1 MLLKRK
7 FPGHNTDASNWPPM
21 YFRLGSEFIL
31 IQMLQFLACG
41 LVGVRFSVTGRES
54 WQECWN
60 YIAGP
65 TRTIKSREGKS
76 HNEWTPLSTL
86 QRAAPG
92 LVRPA
97 WTRTNRCHVLWGET
111 KGRTRTKPHKATDI
125 NPSAVPMQLF
135 LYDDVLPLNPLTVKS
150 ATIRT
155 TAVKQNTMSKDV
167 QIIPK
172 TERRHLRI
180 RLSNCR
186 NDLSLKAYLISCS
199 VPSLNTETFY
209 TVSASRKLLW
219 RMWDFVTSRPR
230 RITLRSSRL
239 WHQL

>member
-1 MLLKRK
+1 
-7 FPGHNTDASNWPPM
+7 M
-21 YFRLGSEFIL
+21 YFRRASEFIL

-76 HNEWTPLSTL
+76 HNEWTPLSML

-125 NPSAVPMQLF
+125 NPSTVPLQLF
-135 LYDDVLPLNPLTVKS
+135 LYDDALPLNPLTVKS
-150 ATIRT
+150 ATSRT
-155 TAVKQNTMSKDV
+155 MVVKQNTTSKDI
-167 QIIPK
+167 QSAPK
-172 TERRHLRI
+172 TERRYLRI
-180 RLSNCR
+180 RLSKCS
-186 NDLSLKAYLISCS
+186 NDLQ
-199 VPSLNTETFY
+199 
-209 TVSASRKLLW
+209 
-219 RMWDFVTSRPR
+219 MH
-230 RITLRSSRL
+230 SRL
-239 WHQL
+239 WCI